1 MSGWGARQFH
11 DLQLALGA
19 FDDKEVAR
27 LVALFV
33 DDSVTRPDAVDPRT
47 GLDVLKL
54 LQRKRCISL
63 VQDVAE
69 ALLAHGGDSVVLRH
83 RYALALVDHIRTA
96 AAESLLAALPLEAH
110 STDTE
115 VQGAVGRVHKQ
126 RYVTSG
132 PAAGARRVEDL
143 AASVEA
149 YGAAYRSPI
158 GATAGRTTTTAST
171 PPRCCTAQPS
181 DSPT

>member
-19 FDDKEVAR
+19 FDDNEVAR

-33 DDSVTRPDAVDPRT
+33 DDIVTRPDAVDPRT

-69 ALLAHGGDSVVLRH
+69 ALLAHGRDSVVLTH
-83 RYALALVDHIRTA
+83 RYALALVDHNRTA
-96 AAESLLAALPLEAH
+96 A
-110 STDTE
+110 
-115 VQGAVGRVHKQ
+115 
-126 RYVTSG
+126 
-132 PAAGARRVEDL
+132 
-143 AASVEA
+143 
-149 YGAAYRSPI
+149 
-158 GATAGRTTTTAST
+158 
-171 PPRCCTAQPS
+171 
-181 DSPT
+181 